1 MLPSNRT
8 YAFWL
13 ALLRIGVGVMWLLH
27 GTGKFLNSASF
38 MPPDGLIAKVVA
50 NGVATTSGP
59 YHDFLANVVTP
70 NIGIFAE
77 LTRIG
82 EVLVGCLLVLGFLT
96 RLGGLGGMFLTANYM
111 LAQGTFGTQQG
122 WSGLEG
128 ATFALSAISFV
139 LPTGRALGLDWF
151 FSRPPKTAPVPVAV
165 APPAAPTATAPSGPV
180 QAEFVDEKPLDG
192 PTAPQG

>member
-27 GTGKFLNSASF
+27 GTGKFLDVDAF
-38 MPPDGLIAKVVA
+38 MPPNGLMAKMVA

-77 LTRIG
+77 LVRVG
-82 EVLVGCLLVLGFLT
+82 EVLVGSLLVLGFLT

-111 LAQGTFGTQQG
+111 LAKGTFGSQAG
-122 WSGLEG
+122 WSGLDG
-128 ATFALSAISFV
+128 AMFVLSAISFV
-139 LPTGRALGLDWF
+139 LPTGRAIGLDWF
-151 FSRPPKTAPVPVAV
+151 FSRPRQPAPVPVAV
-165 APPAAPTATAPSGPV
+165 APSAGPSASAPTGPV

-192 PTAPQG
+192 PTAPQA